1 MRLTKKRK
9 MTISGGLTAFAVVL
23 AVLSRSSCCYLA
35 ALAMGIS
42 TLGDALLAGY
52 PECIENKLAKGGLA
66 FLAAHILYI
75 CTLFVSYWKSIP
87 ALLPRFALPF
97 VLFLA
102 LTGKSIPALLP
113 RFALPFVLFLAL
125 TVLHGLLFY
134 SRGNSGF
141 STGLFTAASF
151 YLLTVGI
158 HAAAAVTVYGQ
169 AGGGYLLSAAGAIL
183 FFLSD
188 AVLLAR
194 KYGAVRG
201 KYVTAVIWLTYV
213 PAQLCLITGIFLT
226 RSVFA

>member
-52 PECIENKLAKGGLA
+52 PECVENKLVKGALA
-66 FLAAHILYI
+66 FFAAHILYI
-75 CTLFVSYWKSIP
+75 CTLLVSY
-87 ALLPRFALPF
+87 
-97 VLFLA
+97 
-102 LTGKSIPALLP
+102 GKSIPALLP

-125 TVLHGLLFY
+125 TVLHGLLFF

-188 AVLLAR
+188 AILLAR
-194 KYGAVRG
+194 KYGTVRG

>member
-1 MRLTKKRK
+1 MSTVPDDRRTAGRDDQPVRLTKQRK

-52 PECIENKLAKGGLA
+52 PECVENKLVKGALA
-66 FLAAHILYI
+66 FFAAHILYI
-75 CTLFVSYWKSIP
+75 CTLLISY
-87 ALLPRFALPF
+87 
-97 VLFLA
+97 
-102 LTGKSIPALLP
+102 GKDIPALLP

-226 RSVFA
+226 RNVFA

>member
-1 MRLTKKRK
+1 MNEHHADKKHAAGRDHCSVRLTKQRK
-9 MTISGGLTAFAVVL
+9 MIISGSLTALSVIL
-23 AVLSRSSCCYLA
+23 AVLSHSSCCYLA

-52 PECIENKLAKGGLA
+52 PECVENKLVKGALA
-66 FLAAHILYI
+66 FFAAHILYI
-75 CTLFVSYWKSIP
+75 CTLLVSY
-87 ALLPRFALPF
+87 
-97 VLFLA
+97 
-102 LTGKSIPALLP
+102 GKSIPELLTHS
-113 RFALPFVLFLAL
+113 ALPFSLFLVL

-134 SRGNSGF
+134 SRGSSRF
-141 STGLFTAASF
+141 SPGLFAAASF

>member
-1 MRLTKKRK
+1 

-52 PECIENKLAKGGLA
+52 PECVENKLVKGALA
-66 FLAAHILYI
+66 FFAAHILYI
-75 CTLFVSYWKSIP
+75 CTLLVSY
-87 ALLPRFALPF
+87 
-97 VLFLA
+97 
-102 LTGKSIPALLP
+102 GKSIPALLP

-194 KYGAVRG
+194 KYGTVRG

-226 RSVFA
+226 RSVSA

>member
-52 PECIENKLAKGGLA
+52 PECVENKLVKGALA
-66 FLAAHILYI
+66 FFAAHILYI
-75 CTLFVSYWKSIP
+75 CTLLVSY
-87 ALLPRFALPF
+87 
-97 VLFLA
+97 
-102 LTGKSIPALLP
+102 GKSIPALLP

-188 AVLLAR
+188 AILLAR
-194 KYGAVRG
+194 KYGTVRG

-226 RSVFA
+226 RSVSA

>member
-1 MRLTKKRK
+1 

-52 PECIENKLAKGGLA
+52 PECVENKLVKGALA
-66 FLAAHILYI
+66 FFAAHILYI
-75 CTLFVSYWKSIP
+75 CTLLVSY
-87 ALLPRFALPF
+87 
-97 VLFLA
+97 
-102 LTGKSIPALLP
+102 GKSIPALLP

-194 KYGAVRG
+194 KYGSVRG

>member
-1 MRLTKKRK
+1 MWLTKQRK
-9 MTISGGLTAFAVVL
+9 MIISGGLTVCSVVL
-23 AVLSRSSCCYLA
+23 ALLSRSLPCYLA
-35 ALAMGIS
+35 ALAMMAS
-42 TLGDALLAGY
+42 TVGDALLAGY
-52 PECIENKLAKGGLA
+52 PGCLAEVRNKLVKGALA
-66 FLAAHILYI
+66 FFAAHILYI
-75 CTLFVSYWKSIP
+75 CTLLVSY
-87 ALLPRFALPF
+87 
-97 VLFLA
+97 
-102 LTGKSIPALLP
+102 GKSIPALLP

-141 STGLFTAASF
+141 PTGLFTAASF

-226 RSVFA
+226 RNVFA

>member
-52 PECIENKLAKGGLA
+52 PECVENKLVKGALA
-66 FLAAHILYI
+66 FFAAHILYI
-75 CTLFVSYWKSIP
+75 CTLLVSY
-87 ALLPRFALPF
+87 
-97 VLFLA
+97 
-102 LTGKSIPALLP
+102 GKSIPALLP

-134 SRGNSGF
+134 PRGNSGF

>member
-1 MRLTKKRK
+1 MRLTKQRK

-52 PECIENKLAKGGLA
+52 PECVENKLVKGALA
-66 FLAAHILYI
+66 FFAAHILYI
-75 CTLFVSYWKSIP
+75 CTLLVSY
-87 ALLPRFALPF
+87 
-97 VLFLA
+97 
-102 LTGKSIPALLP
+102 GKSIPALLP

-125 TVLHGLLFY
+125 TVFHGLLFY

-169 AGGGYLLSAAGAIL
+169 AGGWYLLSAAGAIL

>member
-52 PECIENKLAKGGLA
+52 PECVENKLVKGALA
-66 FLAAHILYI
+66 FFAAHILYI
-75 CTLFVSYWKSIP
+75 CTLLVSY
-87 ALLPRFALPF
+87 
-97 VLFLA
+97 
-102 LTGKSIPALLP
+102 GKSIPALLP

-188 AVLLAR
+188 AILLAR
-194 KYGAVRG
+194 KYGTVRG

>member
-52 PECIENKLAKGGLA
+52 PECVENKLVKGALA
-66 FLAAHILYI
+66 FFAAHILYI
-75 CTLFVSYWKSIP
+75 CTLLVSY
-87 ALLPRFALPF
+87 
-97 VLFLA
+97 
-102 LTGKSIPALLP
+102 GKSIPALLP

-125 TVLHGLLFY
+125 TVFHGLLFY

>member
-52 PECIENKLAKGGLA
+52 PECVENKLVKGALA
-66 FLAAHILYI
+66 FFAAHILYI
-75 CTLFVSYWKSIP
+75 CTLLVSY
-87 ALLPRFALPF
+87 
-97 VLFLA
+97 
-102 LTGKSIPALLP
+102 GKSIPALLP

-151 YLLTVGI
+151 YLLTVSI
-158 HAAAAVTVYGQ
+158 HAAAAVTVFGQ

-194 KYGAVRG
+194 KYGTVRG

>member
-52 PECIENKLAKGGLA
+52 PECIENKLAKGALA
-66 FLAAHILYI
+66 FFAAHILYI
-75 CTLFVSYWKSIP
+75 CTLLVSY
-87 ALLPRFALPF
+87 
-97 VLFLA
+97 
-102 LTGKSIPALLP
+102 GKSIPALLP

-169 AGGGYLLSAAGAIL
+169 AGGWYLLSAAGAIL

>member
-52 PECIENKLAKGGLA
+52 PECVENKLVKGALA
-66 FLAAHILYI
+66 FFAAHILYI
-75 CTLFVSYWKSIP
+75 CTLLVSY
-87 ALLPRFALPF
+87 
-97 VLFLA
+97 
-102 LTGKSIPALLP
+102 GKSIPALLP

-188 AVLLAR
+188 AILLAR

>member
-52 PECIENKLAKGGLA
+52 PECVENKLVKGALA
-66 FLAAHILYI
+66 FFAAHILYI
-75 CTLFVSYWKSIP
+75 CTLLVSY
-87 ALLPRFALPF
+87 
-97 VLFLA
+97 
-102 LTGKSIPALLP
+102 GKSIPALLP

-169 AGGGYLLSAAGAIL
+169 AGGWYLLSAAGAIL

-194 KYGAVRG
+194 KYGSVRG
-201 KYVTAVIWLTYV
+201 KYVTAVIWLTYI

>member
-52 PECIENKLAKGGLA
+52 PECVENKLVKGALA
-66 FLAAHILYI
+66 FFAAHILYI
-75 CTLFVSYWKSIP
+75 CTLLVSY
-87 ALLPRFALPF
+87 
-97 VLFLA
+97 
-102 LTGKSIPALLP
+102 GKSIPALLP

-194 KYGAVRG
+194 KYGSVRG

>member
-1 MRLTKKRK
+1 MSTVPDDKDTAGRDHYPVRLTKQRK
-9 MTISGGLTAFAVVL
+9 MIISGSLTAFAVVL
-23 AVLSRSSCCYLA
+23 AVLSHSSCCYLA

-52 PECIENKLAKGGLA
+52 PECVENKLVKGALA
-66 FLAAHILYI
+66 FFAAHILYI
-75 CTLFVSYWKSIP
+75 CTLFVSY
-87 ALLPRFALPF
+87 
-97 VLFLA
+97 
-102 LTGKSIPALLP
+102 GKSIPALLP

-158 HAAAAVTVYGQ
+158 HAATAVTVYGQ

-226 RSVFA
+226 RNVFA